1 MSAEVG
7 GREGAVLYARASALA
22 ELQRGEYAA
31 RKFERERD
39 YGPSGHPEIRGF
51 HRLAVTLIRDAA
63 ACVRKGWPYRGA
75 EGYRGGLSY

>member
-22 ELQRGEYAA
+22 ELQRGVYAA
-31 RKFERERD
+31 RKFERD

-63 ACVRKGWPYRGA
+63 VCAKGLAVQGGPRGT
-75 EGYRGGLSY
+75 GVG